1 MNRIPTIKELELI
14 ISNDLK
20 GRLGIIDD
28 ETKKNIN
35 AISAVLAAQM
45 KTLYLSLS
53 DVQDEILPD
62 RATTVANGGTLE
74 RIGNIHLNRNPNP
87 GTQGVFTVLVTGVA
101 NSVIRPGLTF
111 KSNDDSL
118 NPGQLYITET
128 ETILTGSDDFVQ
140 IRSLGIG
147 TEFDLSNNDT
157 LSITEPV
164 IGIERDVVVN
174 GIVSK
179 PLAAES
185 LDDYRNEIILNI
197 QSEPSGGSASD
208 YRLWASD
215 AQGVL
220 NVYPYLKENDSG
232 TVQIYVEATEEDSDD
247 GLGTPSQSIL
257 DATFEVI
264 LLDPD
269 DTKEIN
275 KRGRKP
281 IQANIE
287 MLPINLIPID
297 VNIVGLNQDETA
309 IRDAIRNNISDL
321 LKEVRPF
328 VAGAD
333 LARNKNDVLFSA
345 KIQSVVSDTIESSNF
360 FNTLDLFVNGV
371 NQITSLFTRGD
382 VPYLRNLE
390 FI

>member
-45 KTLYLSLS
+45 KTLYLALS

-62 RATTVANGGTLE
+62 RATTVANGGALE

-87 GTQGVFTVLVTGVA
+87 ATQGVFSVSVNGVA
-101 NSVIRPGLTF
+101 NSVIRSGLTF

-128 ETILTGSDDFVQ
+128 ETILNGNNDLIQ

-147 TEFDLSNNDT
+147 TEFDLVNNDT

-164 IGIERDVVVN
+164 IGVERDV
-174 GIVSK
+174 IVDNVISK

-232 TVQIYVEATEEDSDD
+232 TIQVYVEATEEDSSD

-257 DATFEVI
+257 DAVLEVI

-269 DTKEIN
+269 ESKELN

-281 IQANIE
+281 IQATIE
-287 MLPINLIPID
+287 MLPINLVPID
-297 VNIVGLNQDETA
+297 VNIVGLDKDETA
-309 IRDAIRNNISDL
+309 IRISIENNISDFL
-321 LKEVRPF
+321 REVRPF

-333 LARNKNDVLFSA
+333 LERNKNDVLFSA
-345 KIQSVVSDTIESSNF
+345 KIQSIVSDTIESSNF
-360 FNTLDLFVNGV
+360 FTTLDLFVNGV
-371 NQITSLFTRGD
+371 NQITSVFTRGD
-382 VPYLRNLE
+382 VPYLRNLD